1 MSDVQHL
8 TLGKSNAPVT
18 VESFIN
24 FACPYCKNYFKAADS
39 YLTPLIEQGKV
50 KHVIKHFDKTKQGL
64 LKGTIANFYLDYE
77 DVSRTY
83 QLIHHLYETQES
95 WKTSFSAI
103 ERKMEDE
110 FNLALNKAADERS
123 LAITAEAFERGITG
137 IPTVFIDGEK
147 FVFNPLGDDEVTLV
161 EKLRE
166 QLTTRL

>member
-39 YLTPLIEQGKV
+39 YLTPLI
-50 KHVIKHFDKTKQGL
+50 DKTKQGL

-147 FVFNPLGDDEVTLV
+147 FVFNPLEDDEVTIV
-161 EKLRE
+161 EKLSE
-166 QLTTRL
+166 QLTTGL

>member
-1 MSDVQHL
+1 
-8 TLGKSNAPVT
+8 
-18 VESFIN
+18 FIN

-147 FVFNPLGDDEVTLV
+147 FVFNPLEDDEVTIV
-161 EKLRE
+161 EKLSE
-166 QLTTRL
+166 QLTTGL